1 MNDPIIESVI
11 EKLHARSIIG
21 IAWSL
26 REVADA
32 MSISPQT
39 VSNIIR
45 VDEVRREVF
54 TPSVNVLTDSHIREV
69 AKAPPEQRAPLIE
82 AAAEKYG
89 TNLQDDPGDLIY
101 WLEHLQ
107 TELLDAANYI
117 ETLLKRF
124 REVLT

>member
-21 IAWSL
+21 IA
-26 REVADA
+26 
-32 MSISPQT
+32 
-39 VSNIIR
+39 
-45 VDEVRREVF
+45 
-54 TPSVNVLTDSHIREV
+54 
-69 AKAPPEQRAPLIE
+69 
-82 AAAEKYG
+82 KYG